1 MQTVPAKWNDIL
13 AGDYQVDF
21 KAVISGKTYTYGEIK
36 SARITKSMMDKLTIG
51 QATSAMLDMVF
62 EPDGTIPTAAE
73 IKCYIRL
80 KDYGEEVT
88 DWLPFGTFYI
98 DTRSTDAYGWMTI
111 TAYDAMLKAE
121 QDYIDN
127 SGTYPMAMSDA
138 VSFICGKMGV
148 ELDSRSQIAP
158 YTVDSPTEVYTMR
171 EVLCGI
177 AAASGG
183 NFVITE
189 EGKLRLI
196 RLASPTNSDDVPVM
210 SCDILGDTA
219 TIGKVTLY
227 PDSNTQYSAGDS
239 GYEIQADCIYATQEI
254 CNYVRGV
261 LDGVKYLPYSAGTAF
276 FNPALELG
284 DSVKPNG
291 NASIMASAA
300 FTVGVSMS
308 ADIEAPIETEVNHE
322 YPYQARTREERINA
336 RSFSEIRKSTEQI
349 ALEVSGKIDG
359 NEAQAL
365 VDINLNGLTLSYTA
379 AENGANITL
388 SKDGVN
394 ITGLVKVGTITADNL
409 NLTGAITF
417 GDLSADLQTK
427 IESSNVPE
435 YIQATYIDFTKV
447 QSPYI
452 EANEIGLRG
461 GYFHVMDSTGQT
473 DYGYIGMGS
482 GNNGVSSTNG
492 IVMAYGGRTNLDLG
506 GHYIIVTEKGVR
518 MTAGHNSLYVTDAG
532 VFKTVNGVNSPSAW
546 RYLGDLMATLEE
558 TVWIYIYD
566 NDTNKY
572 LRSETH
578 TLTEEIS
585 GSSIVPAETL
595 AYKTYG
601 TTYAL
606 KNCSA
611 TISGIS
617 WTHFGPDTF
626 AFPDGG
632 KITLFFVNRKYVAD
646 FSWTNDDAAKIKE
659 GELPSNLKA
668 SAIKK
673 VVDLL
678 NGDLGRALVV
688 EGYAS

>member
-80 KDYGEEVT
+80 KDYGDVAT

-127 SGTYPMAMSDA
+127 SGTYPMVMSAA
-138 VSFICGKMGV
+138 VNYICGKMGV

-189 EGKLRLI
+189 GGKLRLI

-261 LDGVKYLPYSAGTAF
+261 LNGVKYLPYSAGTAF

-322 YPYQARTREERINA
+322 YPYQARTREERMNA

-359 NEAQAL
+359 ENAQAL

-379 AENGANITL
+379 EENGANITL

-394 ITGLVKVGTITADNL
+394 ITGLVKVGTITADNI

-417 GDLSADLQTK
+417 GDLNADLQTK
-427 IESSNVPE
+427 IESSNVPA

-518 MTAGHNSLYVTDAG
+518 MTAGQNSLYVTDSG
-532 VFKTVNGVNSPSAW
+532 VFKTVNGVNSPIGVA
-546 RYLGDLMATLEE
+546 
-558 TVWIYIYD
+558 V
-566 NDTNKY
+566 
-572 LRSETH
+572 
-578 TLTEEIS
+578 
-585 GSSIVPAETL
+585 
-595 AYKTYG
+595 
-601 TTYAL
+601 
-606 KNCSA
+606 
-611 TISGIS
+611 
-617 WTHFGPDTF
+617 FG
-626 AFPDGG
+626 
-632 KITLFFVNRKYVAD
+632 
-646 FSWTNDDAAKIKE
+646 
-659 GELPSNLKA
+659 
-668 SAIKK
+668 
-673 VVDLL
+673 
-678 NGDLGRALVV
+678 
-688 EGYAS
+688 

>member
-80 KDYGEEVT
+80 KDYGDEVT

-189 EGKLRLI
+189 NNKLRLV
-196 RLASPTNSDDVPVM
+196 RLSSPSTSDDVPVM
-210 SCDILGDTA
+210 SCDILGDTV

-227 PDSNTQYSAGDS
+227 PDSSTQYSSGDT

-261 LDGVKYLPYSAGTAF
+261 LNGVTYLPYSAGTAF

-291 NASIMASAA
+291 NASILASAA

-322 YPYQARTREERINA
+322 YPYQARTREERMSA
-336 RSFSEIRKSTEQI
+336 KSFSEIRKSTEQI
-349 ALEVSGKIDG
+349 ALEVSGKLDG
-359 NEAQAL
+359 DEAQAL

-388 SKDGVN
+388 SKEGVS
-394 ITGLVKVGTITADNL
+394 ITGLVKVGTITADNI
-409 NLTGAITF
+409 NLTGAIKF
-417 GDLSADLQTK
+417 SDLNTDLQTK
-427 IESSNVPE
+427 IESGNVPE

-461 GYFHVMDSTGQT
+461 GYFHVMDASGQV

-518 MTAGHNSLYVTDAG
+518 MTAGQNSLYVTDSG
-532 VFKTVNGVNSPSAW
+532 VFKTVNGVNSPIGVA
-546 RYLGDLMATLEE
+546 
-558 TVWIYIYD
+558 V
-566 NDTNKY
+566 
-572 LRSETH
+572 
-578 TLTEEIS
+578 
-585 GSSIVPAETL
+585 
-595 AYKTYG
+595 
-601 TTYAL
+601 
-606 KNCSA
+606 
-611 TISGIS
+611 
-617 WTHFGPDTF
+617 FG
-626 AFPDGG
+626 
-632 KITLFFVNRKYVAD
+632 
-646 FSWTNDDAAKIKE
+646 
-659 GELPSNLKA
+659 
-668 SAIKK
+668 
-673 VVDLL
+673 
-678 NGDLGRALVV
+678 
-688 EGYAS
+688 

>member
-80 KDYGEEVT
+80 KGYGNEVT

-127 SGTYPMAMSDA
+127 SGTYPMGMSAA
-138 VSFICGKMGV
+138 VNYICGKMGV
-148 ELDSRSQIAP
+148 ALDSRSQIAP

-210 SCDILGDTA
+210 SCDILGDTV

-227 PDSNTQYSAGDS
+227 PDSNTQYSAGDT

-261 LDGVKYLPYSAGTAF
+261 LNGVTYLPYSAGTAF

-300 FTVGVSMS
+300 FTVGVSMN

-322 YPYQARTREERINA
+322 YPYQARTREERMNA
-336 RSFSEIRKSTEQI
+336 KSFSEIRKSTEQI

-359 NEAQAL
+359 DEAQAL

-388 SKDGVN
+388 SKEGVS
-394 ITGLVKVGTITADNL
+394 ITGLVKVGTITADNI

-461 GYFHVMDSTGQT
+461 GYFHVMDATGQT

-518 MTAGHNSLYVTDAG
+518 MTAGQNSLYVTDSG
-532 VFKTVNGVNSPSAW
+532 VFKTVNGVNSPIGVA
-546 RYLGDLMATLEE
+546 
-558 TVWIYIYD
+558 V
-566 NDTNKY
+566 
-572 LRSETH
+572 
-578 TLTEEIS
+578 
-585 GSSIVPAETL
+585 
-595 AYKTYG
+595 
-601 TTYAL
+601 
-606 KNCSA
+606 
-611 TISGIS
+611 
-617 WTHFGPDTF
+617 FG
-626 AFPDGG
+626 
-632 KITLFFVNRKYVAD
+632 
-646 FSWTNDDAAKIKE
+646 
-659 GELPSNLKA
+659 
-668 SAIKK
+668 
-673 VVDLL
+673 
-678 NGDLGRALVV
+678 
-688 EGYAS
+688 

>member
-127 SGTYPMAMSDA
+127 SGTYPMAMSAA
-138 VSFICGKMGV
+138 VNYICGKMGV

-261 LDGVKYLPYSAGTAF
+261 LNGVKYLPYSAGTAF

-322 YPYQARTREERINA
+322 YPYQARTREERMNA

-359 NEAQAL
+359 AEAQAL

-518 MTAGHNSLYVTDAG
+518 MTAGQNSLYVTDSG
-532 VFKTVNGVNSPSAW
+532 VFKTVNGVNSPIGVA
-546 RYLGDLMATLEE
+546 
-558 TVWIYIYD
+558 V
-566 NDTNKY
+566 
-572 LRSETH
+572 
-578 TLTEEIS
+578 
-585 GSSIVPAETL
+585 
-595 AYKTYG
+595 
-601 TTYAL
+601 
-606 KNCSA
+606 
-611 TISGIS
+611 
-617 WTHFGPDTF
+617 FG
-626 AFPDGG
+626 
-632 KITLFFVNRKYVAD
+632 
-646 FSWTNDDAAKIKE
+646 
-659 GELPSNLKA
+659 
-668 SAIKK
+668 
-673 VVDLL
+673 
-678 NGDLGRALVV
+678 
-688 EGYAS
+688 

>member
-21 KAVISGKTYTYGEIK
+21 KAVINGKTYTYGEIK

-62 EPDGTIPTAAE
+62 EPDGAIPTAAE

-80 KDYGEEVT
+80 KDYGDVAT

-98 DTRSTDAYGWMTI
+98 DTRSTDAYGWMVI

-127 SGTYPMAMSDA
+127 SGTYPMAMSAA
-138 VSFICGKMGV
+138 VNYICGKMGV

-210 SCDILGDTA
+210 SCDILGDTV

-261 LDGVKYLPYSAGTAF
+261 LNGVKYLPYSAGTAF

-291 NASIMASAA
+291 NASILASAA

-308 ADIEAPIETEVNHE
+308 ADIEAPIETEIDHE

-365 VDINLNGLTLSYTA
+365 VDINLNGLTLSYTT

-388 SKDGVN
+388 SKDGVS

-461 GYFHVMDSTGQT
+461 GYFHVMDATGQV

-492 IVMAYGGRTNLDLG
+492 IVMSYGGRTDLG
-506 GHYIIVTEKGVR
+506 LGSHYIIVTEKGVR
-518 MTAGHNSLYVTDAG
+518 MTAGQNSLYVTDSG
-532 VFKTVNGVNSPSAW
+532 VFKTVNGVNSPIGA
-546 RYLGDLMATLEE
+546 A
-558 TVWIYIYD
+558 V
-566 NDTNKY
+566 
-572 LRSETH
+572 
-578 TLTEEIS
+578 
-585 GSSIVPAETL
+585 
-595 AYKTYG
+595 
-601 TTYAL
+601 
-606 KNCSA
+606 
-611 TISGIS
+611 
-617 WTHFGPDTF
+617 FG
-626 AFPDGG
+626 
-632 KITLFFVNRKYVAD
+632 
-646 FSWTNDDAAKIKE
+646 
-659 GELPSNLKA
+659 
-668 SAIKK
+668 
-673 VVDLL
+673 
-678 NGDLGRALVV
+678 
-688 EGYAS
+688 

>member
-1 MQTVPAKWNDIL
+1 
-13 AGDYQVDF
+13 
-21 KAVISGKTYTYGEIK
+21 
-36 SARITKSMMDKLTIG
+36 MMDKLTIG

-62 EPDGTIPTAAE
+62 EPNGTIPTAAE

-80 KDYGEEVT
+80 KDYGDVAT

-98 DTRSTDAYGWMTI
+98 DTRSTDAYGWMVI

-127 SGTYPMAMSDA
+127 TGTYPMAMSAA
-138 VSFICGKMGV
+138 VNYICGKMGV
-148 ELDSRSQIAP
+148 ELDSRGQIAP

-210 SCDILGDTA
+210 SCDILGDA
-219 TIGKVTLY
+219 VTIGKVTLY

-261 LDGVKYLPYSAGTAF
+261 LNGVKYLPYSAGTAF
-276 FNPALELG
+276 FNPAHELG

-322 YPYQARTREERINA
+322 YPYQARTREERMNA

-365 VDINLNGLTLSYTA
+365 VDINLNGLTLSYTT

-388 SKDGVN
+388 SKDGVS

-461 GYFHVMDSTGQT
+461 GYFHVMDATGQV

-492 IVMAYGGRTNLDLG
+492 IVMSYGGRTDLG
-506 GHYIIVTEKGVR
+506 LGSHYIIVTEKGVR
-518 MTAGHNSLYVTDAG
+518 MTAGQNSLYVTDSG
-532 VFKTVNGVNSPSAW
+532 VFKTVNGVNSPIGA
-546 RYLGDLMATLEE
+546 A
-558 TVWIYIYD
+558 V
-566 NDTNKY
+566 
-572 LRSETH
+572 
-578 TLTEEIS
+578 
-585 GSSIVPAETL
+585 
-595 AYKTYG
+595 
-601 TTYAL
+601 
-606 KNCSA
+606 
-611 TISGIS
+611 
-617 WTHFGPDTF
+617 FG
-626 AFPDGG
+626 
-632 KITLFFVNRKYVAD
+632 
-646 FSWTNDDAAKIKE
+646 
-659 GELPSNLKA
+659 
-668 SAIKK
+668 
-673 VVDLL
+673 
-678 NGDLGRALVV
+678 
-688 EGYAS
+688 

>member
-21 KAVISGKTYTYGEIK
+21 KAVINGKTYTYGEIK

-62 EPDGTIPTAAE
+62 EPNGTIPTAAE

-80 KDYGEEVT
+80 KDYGDVAT

-138 VSFICGKMGV
+138 VNYICGKMGV

-196 RLASPTNSDDVPVM
+196 RLASPANSDDVPVM
-210 SCDILGDTA
+210 SCDILGDTV

-261 LDGVKYLPYSAGTAF
+261 LNGVKYLPYSAGTAF

-322 YPYQARTREERINA
+322 YPYQARTREERMNA

-359 NEAQAL
+359 DEAQAL

-394 ITGLVKVGTITADNL
+394 ITGLVKVGTITADNI
-409 NLTGAITF
+409 NLTGAIKF
-417 GDLSADLQTK
+417 GDLSSDLQTK

-461 GYFHVMDSTGQT
+461 GYFHVMDASGQV
-473 DYGYIGMGS
+473 DYGYIGAGS
-482 GNNGVSSTNG
+482 GNSGGGGTTQITNGV
-492 IVMAYGGRTNLDLG
+492 VMAYGGNSNLDLG
-506 GHYIIVTEKGVR
+506 GHYIIVTEGGVR
-518 MTAGHNSLYVTDAG
+518 MTAGQNSLYVTNSG
-532 VFKTVNGVNSPSAW
+532 VYKTVNGVNSAI
-546 RYLGDLMATLEE
+546 GDSVA
-558 TVWIYIYD
+558 V
-566 NDTNKY
+566 
-572 LRSETH
+572 
-578 TLTEEIS
+578 
-585 GSSIVPAETL
+585 
-595 AYKTYG
+595 
-601 TTYAL
+601 
-606 KNCSA
+606 
-611 TISGIS
+611 
-617 WTHFGPDTF
+617 FG
-626 AFPDGG
+626 
-632 KITLFFVNRKYVAD
+632 
-646 FSWTNDDAAKIKE
+646 
-659 GELPSNLKA
+659 
-668 SAIKK
+668 
-673 VVDLL
+673 
-678 NGDLGRALVV
+678 
-688 EGYAS
+688 

>member
-261 LDGVKYLPYSAGTAF
+261 LNGVKYLPYSAGTAF

-291 NASIMASAA
+291 NASILASAA

-308 ADIEAPIETEVNHE
+308 ADIEAPIETEINHE
-322 YPYQARTREERINA
+322 YPYQARTREERMNA
-336 RSFSEIRKSTEQI
+336 KSFSEIRKSTEQI

-359 NEAQAL
+359 DEAQAL

-388 SKDGVN
+388 SKEGVS
-394 ITGLVKVGTITADNL
+394 ITGLVKVGTITADNI

-461 GYFHVMDSTGQT
+461 GYFHVMDATGQT

-518 MTAGHNSLYVTDAG
+518 MTAGQNSLYVTDSG
-532 VFKTVNGVNSPSAW
+532 VFKTVNGVNSPIGVA
-546 RYLGDLMATLEE
+546 
-558 TVWIYIYD
+558 V
-566 NDTNKY
+566 
-572 LRSETH
+572 
-578 TLTEEIS
+578 
-585 GSSIVPAETL
+585 
-595 AYKTYG
+595 
-601 TTYAL
+601 
-606 KNCSA
+606 
-611 TISGIS
+611 
-617 WTHFGPDTF
+617 FG
-626 AFPDGG
+626 
-632 KITLFFVNRKYVAD
+632 
-646 FSWTNDDAAKIKE
+646 
-659 GELPSNLKA
+659 
-668 SAIKK
+668 
-673 VVDLL
+673 
-678 NGDLGRALVV
+678 
-688 EGYAS
+688 

>member
-51 QATSAMLDMVF
+51 QAASAMFDMVF

-80 KDYGEEVT
+80 NDYGDEVT

-127 SGTYPMAMSDA
+127 SGTYPMAMSAA
-138 VSFICGKMGV
+138 VNYICGKMGV

-261 LDGVKYLPYSAGTAF
+261 LNGVKYLPYSAGTAF

-322 YPYQARTREERINA
+322 YPYQARTREERMNA

-359 NEAQAL
+359 DEAQAL
-365 VDINLNGLTLSYTA
+365 VDINLNGLTLSYTT

-388 SKDGVN
+388 SKDGVS

-461 GYFHVMDSTGQT
+461 GYFHVMDATGQV

-492 IVMAYGGRTNLDLG
+492 IVMSYGGRTDLG
-506 GHYIIVTEKGVR
+506 LGSHYIIVTEKGVR
-518 MTAGHNSLYVTDAG
+518 MTAGQNSLYVTDSG
-532 VFKTVNGVNSPSAW
+532 VFKTVNGVNSPIGA
-546 RYLGDLMATLEE
+546 A
-558 TVWIYIYD
+558 V
-566 NDTNKY
+566 
-572 LRSETH
+572 
-578 TLTEEIS
+578 
-585 GSSIVPAETL
+585 
-595 AYKTYG
+595 
-601 TTYAL
+601 
-606 KNCSA
+606 
-611 TISGIS
+611 
-617 WTHFGPDTF
+617 FG
-626 AFPDGG
+626 
-632 KITLFFVNRKYVAD
+632 
-646 FSWTNDDAAKIKE
+646 
-659 GELPSNLKA
+659 
-668 SAIKK
+668 
-673 VVDLL
+673 
-678 NGDLGRALVV
+678 
-688 EGYAS
+688 

>member
-1 MQTVPAKWNDIL
+1 
-13 AGDYQVDF
+13 
-21 KAVISGKTYTYGEIK
+21 
-36 SARITKSMMDKLTIG
+36 MMDKLTIG

-62 EPDGTIPTAAE
+62 EPNGTIPTAAE

-80 KDYGEEVT
+80 KDYGDVAT

-127 SGTYPMAMSDA
+127 SGTYPMAMSAA
-138 VSFICGKMGV
+138 VNYICGKMSV

-210 SCDILGDTA
+210 SCDILGDTV

-261 LDGVKYLPYSAGTAF
+261 LNGVKYLPYSAGTAF

-291 NASIMASAA
+291 NASILASAA

-359 NEAQAL
+359 ENAQAL
-365 VDINLNGLTLSYTA
+365 VDLNLNGLTLSYTA

-394 ITGLVKVGTITADNL
+394 ITGLVKVGTITADNI

-482 GNNGVSSTNG
+482 GDNGVSSTDG
-492 IVMAYGGRTNLDLG
+492 IVMAYGGRTGLGLG
-506 GHYIIVTEKGVR
+506 GYYIIVTNKGVR
-518 MTAGHNSLYVTDAG
+518 MTAGRNSLYVTASG
-532 VFKTVNGVNSPSAW
+532 VYKTVNGVNTDI
-546 RYLGDLMATLEE
+546 GT
-558 TVWIYIYD
+558 
-566 NDTNKY
+566 
-572 LRSETH
+572 
-578 TLTEEIS
+578 
-585 GSSIVPAETL
+585 SIAV
-595 AYKTYG
+595 
-601 TTYAL
+601 
-606 KNCSA
+606 
-611 TISGIS
+611 
-617 WTHFGPDTF
+617 FG
-626 AFPDGG
+626 
-632 KITLFFVNRKYVAD
+632 
-646 FSWTNDDAAKIKE
+646 
-659 GELPSNLKA
+659 
-668 SAIKK
+668 
-673 VVDLL
+673 
-678 NGDLGRALVV
+678 
-688 EGYAS
+688 

>member
-80 KDYGEEVT
+80 KDYGDVAT
-88 DWLPFGTFYI
+88 DWLPFGAFYI

-127 SGTYPMAMSDA
+127 SGTYPMAMSAA
-138 VSFICGKMGV
+138 VNYICGKMGI

-196 RLASPTNSDDVPVM
+196 RLASPTTSDDVPVM
-210 SCDILGDTA
+210 SCDILGDTV

-227 PDSNTQYSAGDS
+227 PDSNTQYSAGDT

-261 LDGVKYLPYSAGTAF
+261 LNGVTYLPYSAGTAF

-291 NASIMASAA
+291 NASILASAA

-322 YPYQARTREERINA
+322 YPYQARTREERMNA
-336 RSFSEIRKSTEQI
+336 KSFSEIRKSTEQI

-359 NEAQAL
+359 DEAQAL

-388 SKDGVN
+388 SKEGVS
-394 ITGLVKVGTITADNL
+394 ITGLVKVGTITADNI

-461 GYFHVMDSTGQT
+461 GYFHVMDATGQT

-518 MTAGHNSLYVTDAG
+518 MTAGQNSLYVTDSG
-532 VFKTVNGVNSPSAW
+532 VFKTVNGVNSPIGVA
-546 RYLGDLMATLEE
+546 
-558 TVWIYIYD
+558 V
-566 NDTNKY
+566 
-572 LRSETH
+572 
-578 TLTEEIS
+578 
-585 GSSIVPAETL
+585 
-595 AYKTYG
+595 
-601 TTYAL
+601 
-606 KNCSA
+606 
-611 TISGIS
+611 
-617 WTHFGPDTF
+617 FG
-626 AFPDGG
+626 
-632 KITLFFVNRKYVAD
+632 
-646 FSWTNDDAAKIKE
+646 
-659 GELPSNLKA
+659 
-668 SAIKK
+668 
-673 VVDLL
+673 
-678 NGDLGRALVV
+678 
-688 EGYAS
+688 

>member
-21 KAVISGKTYTYGEIK
+21 KAVINGKTYTYGEIK

-62 EPDGTIPTAAE
+62 DPDGTIPTAAE

-80 KDYGEEVT
+80 KDYGNEAT

-127 SGTYPMAMSDA
+127 SGTYPMAMSAA
-138 VSFICGKMGV
+138 VNYICGKMGV

-158 YTVDSPTEVYTMR
+158 YTVDSPTEIYTMR

-210 SCDILGDTA
+210 SCDILGDTV

-261 LDGVKYLPYSAGTAF
+261 LNGVKYLPYSAGTAF

-322 YPYQARTREERINA
+322 YPYQARTREERMNA

-359 NEAQAL
+359 DEAQVL
-365 VDINLNGLTLSYTA
+365 VDINLNGLTLSYTT

-388 SKDGVN
+388 SKDGVS

-482 GNNGVSSTNG
+482 GDNGVSSTDG
-492 IVMAYGGRTNLDLG
+492 IVMAYGGRTDLG
-506 GHYIIVTEKGVR
+506 LGGYYIIVTNKGVR
-518 MTAGHNSLYVTDAG
+518 MTAGRNSLYVTASG
-532 VFKTVNGVNSPSAW
+532 VYKTVDGVNTDI
-546 RYLGDLMATLEE
+546 GT
-558 TVWIYIYD
+558 
-566 NDTNKY
+566 
-572 LRSETH
+572 
-578 TLTEEIS
+578 
-585 GSSIVPAETL
+585 SIAV
-595 AYKTYG
+595 
-601 TTYAL
+601 
-606 KNCSA
+606 
-611 TISGIS
+611 
-617 WTHFGPDTF
+617 FG
-626 AFPDGG
+626 
-632 KITLFFVNRKYVAD
+632 
-646 FSWTNDDAAKIKE
+646 
-659 GELPSNLKA
+659 
-668 SAIKK
+668 
-673 VVDLL
+673 
-678 NGDLGRALVV
+678 
-688 EGYAS
+688 

>member
-210 SCDILGDTA
+210 SCDILGDTV

-227 PDSNTQYSAGDS
+227 PDSNTQYSAGDT

-261 LDGVKYLPYSAGTAF
+261 LNGVTYLPYSAGTAF

-300 FTVGVSMS
+300 FTVGVSMN

-322 YPYQARTREERINA
+322 YPYQARTREERMNA
-336 RSFSEIRKSTEQI
+336 KSFSEIRKSTEQI

-359 NEAQAL
+359 DEAQAL

-388 SKDGVN
+388 SKEGVS
-394 ITGLVKVGTITADNL
+394 ITGLVKVGTITADNI

-461 GYFHVMDSTGQT
+461 GYFHVMDATGQT

-518 MTAGHNSLYVTDAG
+518 MTAGQNSLYVTDSG
-532 VFKTVNGVNSPSAW
+532 VFKTVNGVNSPIGVA
-546 RYLGDLMATLEE
+546 
-558 TVWIYIYD
+558 V
-566 NDTNKY
+566 
-572 LRSETH
+572 
-578 TLTEEIS
+578 
-585 GSSIVPAETL
+585 
-595 AYKTYG
+595 
-601 TTYAL
+601 
-606 KNCSA
+606 
-611 TISGIS
+611 
-617 WTHFGPDTF
+617 FG
-626 AFPDGG
+626 
-632 KITLFFVNRKYVAD
+632 
-646 FSWTNDDAAKIKE
+646 
-659 GELPSNLKA
+659 
-668 SAIKK
+668 
-673 VVDLL
+673 
-678 NGDLGRALVV
+678 
-688 EGYAS
+688 

>member
-21 KAVISGKTYTYGEIK
+21 KTVINGKTYTYGEIK

-62 EPDGTIPTAAE
+62 EPNGTIPTAAE

-80 KDYGEEVT
+80 KDYGDVAT

-127 SGTYPMAMSDA
+127 SGTYPMAMSAA
-138 VSFICGKMGV
+138 VNYICGKMGV

-210 SCDILGDTA
+210 SCDILGDTV

-227 PDSNTQYSAGDS
+227 PDSNTQYSTGDS

-261 LDGVKYLPYSAGTAF
+261 LNGVKYLPYSAGTAF

-291 NASIMASAA
+291 NASILASAA

-322 YPYQARTREERINA
+322 YPYEARTREERINA

-427 IESSNVPE
+427 IESSNVPA

-518 MTAGHNSLYVTDAG
+518 MTAGQNSLYVTDSG
-532 VFKTVNGVNSPSAW
+532 VFKTVNGVNSPIGVA
-546 RYLGDLMATLEE
+546 
-558 TVWIYIYD
+558 V
-566 NDTNKY
+566 
-572 LRSETH
+572 
-578 TLTEEIS
+578 
-585 GSSIVPAETL
+585 
-595 AYKTYG
+595 
-601 TTYAL
+601 
-606 KNCSA
+606 
-611 TISGIS
+611 
-617 WTHFGPDTF
+617 FG
-626 AFPDGG
+626 
-632 KITLFFVNRKYVAD
+632 
-646 FSWTNDDAAKIKE
+646 
-659 GELPSNLKA
+659 
-668 SAIKK
+668 
-673 VVDLL
+673 
-678 NGDLGRALVV
+678 
-688 EGYAS
+688 

>member
-36 SARITKSMMDKLTIG
+36 SAQITKSMMDKLTIG

-127 SGTYPMAMSDA
+127 LGTYPMAMSDA

-148 ELDSRSQIAP
+148 DLDSRSQIAP

-210 SCDILGDTA
+210 SCDILGDTV

-227 PDSNTQYSAGDS
+227 PDSNTQYSSGDT

-261 LDGVKYLPYSAGTAF
+261 LNGVTYLPYSAGTAF

-291 NASIMASAA
+291 NASILASAA

-322 YPYQARTREERINA
+322 YPYQARTREERMNA

-349 ALEVSGKIDG
+349 ALEVSGKLDG
-359 NEAQAL
+359 DEAQAL

-388 SKDGVN
+388 SKEGVS
-394 ITGLVKVGTITADNL
+394 ITGLVKVGTITADNI
-409 NLTGAITF
+409 NLTGAIKF
-417 GDLSADLQTK
+417 SDLNTDLQTK

-461 GYFHVMDSTGQT
+461 GYFHVMDATGQV

-518 MTAGHNSLYVTDAG
+518 MTAGQNSLYVTDSG
-532 VFKTVNGVNSPSAW
+532 VFKTVNGVNSPIGVA
-546 RYLGDLMATLEE
+546 
-558 TVWIYIYD
+558 V
-566 NDTNKY
+566 
-572 LRSETH
+572 
-578 TLTEEIS
+578 
-585 GSSIVPAETL
+585 
-595 AYKTYG
+595 
-601 TTYAL
+601 
-606 KNCSA
+606 
-611 TISGIS
+611 
-617 WTHFGPDTF
+617 FG
-626 AFPDGG
+626 
-632 KITLFFVNRKYVAD
+632 
-646 FSWTNDDAAKIKE
+646 
-659 GELPSNLKA
+659 
-668 SAIKK
+668 
-673 VVDLL
+673 
-678 NGDLGRALVV
+678 
-688 EGYAS
+688 

>member
-80 KDYGEEVT
+80 KDYGDVAT

-127 SGTYPMAMSDA
+127 SGTYPMAMSAA
-138 VSFICGKMGV
+138 VNYICGKMGV

-210 SCDILGDTA
+210 SCDILGDA
-219 TIGKVTLY
+219 VTIGKVTLY

-254 CNYVRGV
+254 CNYVRCV
-261 LDGVKYLPYSAGTAF
+261 LNGVKYLPYSAGTAF

-291 NASIMASAA
+291 NASILASAA

-308 ADIEAPIETEVNHE
+308 ADIEAPIETEIDHE

-365 VDINLNGLTLSYTA
+365 VDINLNGLTLSYTT

-388 SKDGVN
+388 SKDGVS
-394 ITGLVKVGTITADNL
+394 ITGLVKVGTITADNI

-427 IESSNVPE
+427 IESSNVPA

-518 MTAGHNSLYVTDAG
+518 MTAGQNSLYVTDAG
-532 VFKTVNGVNSPSAW
+532 VFKTVNGVNSPIGVA
-546 RYLGDLMATLEE
+546 
-558 TVWIYIYD
+558 V
-566 NDTNKY
+566 
-572 LRSETH
+572 
-578 TLTEEIS
+578 
-585 GSSIVPAETL
+585 
-595 AYKTYG
+595 
-601 TTYAL
+601 
-606 KNCSA
+606 
-611 TISGIS
+611 
-617 WTHFGPDTF
+617 FG
-626 AFPDGG
+626 
-632 KITLFFVNRKYVAD
+632 
-646 FSWTNDDAAKIKE
+646 
-659 GELPSNLKA
+659 
-668 SAIKK
+668 
-673 VVDLL
+673 
-678 NGDLGRALVV
+678 
-688 EGYAS
+688 

>member
-62 EPDGTIPTAAE
+62 EPNGTIPTAAE

-80 KDYGEEVT
+80 KDYGDEVT

-98 DTRSTDAYGWMTI
+98 DTRSTDAYGWMVI

-127 SGTYPMAMSDA
+127 TGTYPMAMSAA
-138 VSFICGKMGV
+138 VNYICGKMGV
-148 ELDSRSQIAP
+148 ELDSRGQIAP

-210 SCDILGDTA
+210 SCDILGDA
-219 TIGKVTLY
+219 VTIGKVTLY

-261 LDGVKYLPYSAGTAF
+261 LNGVKYLPYSAGTAF

-322 YPYQARTREERINA
+322 YPYQARTREERMSA
-336 RSFSEIRKSTEQI
+336 KSFSEIRKSTEQI
-349 ALEVSGKIDG
+349 ALEVSGKLDG
-359 NEAQAL
+359 DEAQAL
-365 VDINLNGLTLSYTA
+365 VDINLNGLTLSYTT

-388 SKDGVN
+388 SKDGVS

-461 GYFHVMDSTGQT
+461 GYFHVMDATGQV

-492 IVMAYGGRTNLDLG
+492 IVMSYGGRTDLG
-506 GHYIIVTEKGVR
+506 LGSHYIIVTEKGVR
-518 MTAGHNSLYVTDAG
+518 MTAGQNSLYVTDSG
-532 VFKTVNGVNSPSAW
+532 VFKTVNGVNSPIGA
-546 RYLGDLMATLEE
+546 A
-558 TVWIYIYD
+558 V
-566 NDTNKY
+566 
-572 LRSETH
+572 
-578 TLTEEIS
+578 
-585 GSSIVPAETL
+585 
-595 AYKTYG
+595 
-601 TTYAL
+601 
-606 KNCSA
+606 
-611 TISGIS
+611 
-617 WTHFGPDTF
+617 FG
-626 AFPDGG
+626 
-632 KITLFFVNRKYVAD
+632 
-646 FSWTNDDAAKIKE
+646 
-659 GELPSNLKA
+659 
-668 SAIKK
+668 
-673 VVDLL
+673 
-678 NGDLGRALVV
+678 
-688 EGYAS
+688 

>member
-21 KAVISGKTYTYGEIK
+21 KVVISGKTYTYGEIK

-127 SGTYPMAMSDA
+127 SGTYPMAMSAA
-138 VSFICGKMGV
+138 VNYICGKMGV

-189 EGKLRLI
+189 DGKLRLI
-196 RLASPTNSDDVPVM
+196 RLASPTTSDDVPVM
-210 SCDILGDTA
+210 SCDILGDTV

-227 PDSNTQYSAGDS
+227 PDSNTQYSAGDT

-261 LDGVKYLPYSAGTAF
+261 LNGVTYLPYSAGTAF

-291 NASIMASAA
+291 NASILASAA

-322 YPYQARTREERINA
+322 YPYQARTREERMNA
-336 RSFSEIRKSTEQI
+336 KSFSEIRKSTEQI

-359 NEAQAL
+359 DEAQAL
-365 VDINLNGLTLSYTA
+365 VDINLNGLTLSYTT

-388 SKDGVN
+388 SKDGVS

-518 MTAGHNSLYVTDAG
+518 MTAGQNSLYVTDSG
-532 VFKTVNGVNSPSAW
+532 VFKTVNGVNSPIGVA
-546 RYLGDLMATLEE
+546 
-558 TVWIYIYD
+558 V
-566 NDTNKY
+566 
-572 LRSETH
+572 
-578 TLTEEIS
+578 
-585 GSSIVPAETL
+585 
-595 AYKTYG
+595 
-601 TTYAL
+601 
-606 KNCSA
+606 
-611 TISGIS
+611 
-617 WTHFGPDTF
+617 FG
-626 AFPDGG
+626 
-632 KITLFFVNRKYVAD
+632 
-646 FSWTNDDAAKIKE
+646 
-659 GELPSNLKA
+659 
-668 SAIKK
+668 
-673 VVDLL
+673 
-678 NGDLGRALVV
+678 
-688 EGYAS
+688 

>member
-80 KDYGEEVT
+80 KDYGDVAT

-127 SGTYPMAMSDA
+127 SGTYPMAMSAA
-138 VSFICGKMGV
+138 VNYICGKMGV

-210 SCDILGDTA
+210 SCDILGDA
-219 TIGKVTLY
+219 VTIGKVTLY

-261 LDGVKYLPYSAGTAF
+261 LNGVKYLPYSAGTAF

-359 NEAQAL
+359 KNAQAL
-365 VDINLNGLTLSYTA
+365 VDLNLNGLTLSYTA

-394 ITGLVKVGTITADNL
+394 ITGLVKVGTITADNI

-427 IESSNVPE
+427 IDSSNVPE

-518 MTAGHNSLYVTDAG
+518 MTAGQNSLYVTDSG
-532 VFKTVNGVNSPSAW
+532 VFKTVNGVNSPIGVA
-546 RYLGDLMATLEE
+546 
-558 TVWIYIYD
+558 V
-566 NDTNKY
+566 
-572 LRSETH
+572 
-578 TLTEEIS
+578 
-585 GSSIVPAETL
+585 
-595 AYKTYG
+595 
-601 TTYAL
+601 
-606 KNCSA
+606 
-611 TISGIS
+611 
-617 WTHFGPDTF
+617 FG
-626 AFPDGG
+626 
-632 KITLFFVNRKYVAD
+632 
-646 FSWTNDDAAKIKE
+646 
-659 GELPSNLKA
+659 
-668 SAIKK
+668 
-673 VVDLL
+673 
-678 NGDLGRALVV
+678 
-688 EGYAS
+688 

>member
-36 SARITKSMMDKLTIG
+36 SAQITKSMMDKLTIG

-127 SGTYPMAMSDA
+127 LGTYPMAMSDA

-148 ELDSRSQIAP
+148 DLDSRSQIAP

-210 SCDILGDTA
+210 SCDILGDTV

-227 PDSNTQYSAGDS
+227 PDSNTQYSSGDT

-261 LDGVKYLPYSAGTAF
+261 LNGVTYLPYSAGTAF

-291 NASIMASAA
+291 NASILASAA

-322 YPYQARTREERINA
+322 YPYQARTREERMNA

-349 ALEVSGKIDG
+349 ALEVSGKLDG
-359 NEAQAL
+359 DEAQAL

-388 SKDGVN
+388 SKEGVS
-394 ITGLVKVGTITADNL
+394 ITGLVKVGTITADNI
-409 NLTGAITF
+409 NLTGAIKF
-417 GDLSADLQTK
+417 SDLNTDLQTK

-461 GYFHVMDSTGQT
+461 GYFHVMDATGQV

-518 MTAGHNSLYVTDAG
+518 MTAGQNSLYVTDSG
-532 VFKTVNGVNSPSAW
+532 VFKTVNGVNSPIGA
-546 RYLGDLMATLEE
+546 A
-558 TVWIYIYD
+558 V
-566 NDTNKY
+566 
-572 LRSETH
+572 
-578 TLTEEIS
+578 
-585 GSSIVPAETL
+585 
-595 AYKTYG
+595 
-601 TTYAL
+601 
-606 KNCSA
+606 
-611 TISGIS
+611 
-617 WTHFGPDTF
+617 FG
-626 AFPDGG
+626 
-632 KITLFFVNRKYVAD
+632 
-646 FSWTNDDAAKIKE
+646 
-659 GELPSNLKA
+659 
-668 SAIKK
+668 
-673 VVDLL
+673 
-678 NGDLGRALVV
+678 
-688 EGYAS
+688 

>member
-80 KDYGEEVT
+80 KDYGDVAT

-127 SGTYPMAMSDA
+127 SGTYPMAMSAA
-138 VSFICGKMGV
+138 VNYICGKMGV

-261 LDGVKYLPYSAGTAF
+261 LNGVKYLPYSAGTAF

-322 YPYQARTREERINA
+322 YPYQARTREERMNA

-359 NEAQAL
+359 ENAQAL

-379 AENGANITL
+379 EENGANITL

-394 ITGLVKVGTITADNL
+394 ITGLVKVGTITADNI

-417 GDLSADLQTK
+417 GDLNADLQTK
-427 IESSNVPE
+427 IESSNVPA

-518 MTAGHNSLYVTDAG
+518 MTAGQNSLYVTDSG
-532 VFKTVNGVNSPSAW
+532 VFKTVNGVNSPIGVA
-546 RYLGDLMATLEE
+546 
-558 TVWIYIYD
+558 V
-566 NDTNKY
+566 
-572 LRSETH
+572 
-578 TLTEEIS
+578 
-585 GSSIVPAETL
+585 
-595 AYKTYG
+595 
-601 TTYAL
+601 
-606 KNCSA
+606 
-611 TISGIS
+611 
-617 WTHFGPDTF
+617 FG
-626 AFPDGG
+626 
-632 KITLFFVNRKYVAD
+632 
-646 FSWTNDDAAKIKE
+646 
-659 GELPSNLKA
+659 
-668 SAIKK
+668 
-673 VVDLL
+673 
-678 NGDLGRALVV
+678 
-688 EGYAS
+688 

>member
-127 SGTYPMAMSDA
+127 SGTYPMAMSAA
-138 VSFICGKMGV
+138 VNYICGKMGV

-227 PDSNTQYSAGDS
+227 PDSNTRYSAGDS

-261 LDGVKYLPYSAGTAF
+261 LNGVTYLPYSAGTAF

-291 NASIMASAA
+291 NASILASAA

-322 YPYQARTREERINA
+322 YPYQARTREERMNA

-349 ALEVSGKIDG
+349 ALEVSGKLDG
-359 NEAQAL
+359 ENAQAL
-365 VDINLNGLTLSYTA
+365 VDLNLNGLKLSYTA

-388 SKDGVN
+388 SKEGVS
-394 ITGLVKVGTITADNL
+394 ITGLVKVGTITADNI
-409 NLTGAITF
+409 NLTGAIKF
-417 GDLSADLQTK
+417 SDLNTDLQTK

-461 GYFHVMDSTGQT
+461 GYFHVMDASGQV

-482 GNNGVSSTNG
+482 GNNGDSSTDG
-492 IVMAYGGRTNLDLG
+492 IVMSYGSRTDLG
-506 GHYIIVTEKGVR
+506 LGGYYIIVTNKGVR
-518 MTAGHNSLYVTDAG
+518 MTAGQNSLYVTASG
-532 VFKTVNGVNSPSAW
+532 AFKTINGVNSPIGA
-546 RYLGDLMATLEE
+546 A
-558 TVWIYIYD
+558 V
-566 NDTNKY
+566 
-572 LRSETH
+572 
-578 TLTEEIS
+578 
-585 GSSIVPAETL
+585 
-595 AYKTYG
+595 
-601 TTYAL
+601 
-606 KNCSA
+606 
-611 TISGIS
+611 
-617 WTHFGPDTF
+617 FG
-626 AFPDGG
+626 
-632 KITLFFVNRKYVAD
+632 
-646 FSWTNDDAAKIKE
+646 
-659 GELPSNLKA
+659 
-668 SAIKK
+668 
-673 VVDLL
+673 
-678 NGDLGRALVV
+678 
-688 EGYAS
+688 

>member
-80 KDYGEEVT
+80 KDYGDVAT

-127 SGTYPMAMSDA
+127 SGTYPMAMSAA
-138 VSFICGKMGV
+138 VNYICGKMGV

-196 RLASPTNSDDVPVM
+196 RLASPTNSDEVPVM
-210 SCDILGDTA
+210 SCDILGDA
-219 TIGKVTLY
+219 VTIGKVTLY

-261 LDGVKYLPYSAGTAF
+261 LNGVKYLPYSAGTAF

-359 NEAQAL
+359 KNAQAL
-365 VDINLNGLTLSYTA
+365 VDLNLNGLTLSYTA

-394 ITGLVKVGTITADNL
+394 ITGLVKVGTITADNI

-427 IESSNVPE
+427 IDSSNVPE

-518 MTAGHNSLYVTDAG
+518 MTAGQNSLYVTDSG
-532 VFKTVNGVNSPSAW
+532 VFKTVNGVNSPIGVA
-546 RYLGDLMATLEE
+546 
-558 TVWIYIYD
+558 V
-566 NDTNKY
+566 
-572 LRSETH
+572 
-578 TLTEEIS
+578 
-585 GSSIVPAETL
+585 
-595 AYKTYG
+595 
-601 TTYAL
+601 
-606 KNCSA
+606 
-611 TISGIS
+611 
-617 WTHFGPDTF
+617 FG
-626 AFPDGG
+626 
-632 KITLFFVNRKYVAD
+632 
-646 FSWTNDDAAKIKE
+646 
-659 GELPSNLKA
+659 
-668 SAIKK
+668 
-673 VVDLL
+673 
-678 NGDLGRALVV
+678 
-688 EGYAS
+688 

>member
-62 EPDGTIPTAAE
+62 EPNGTIPTAAE

-80 KDYGEEVT
+80 KDYGDVAT

-127 SGTYPMAMSDA
+127 SGTYPMAMSAA
-138 VSFICGKMGV
+138 VNYICGKMGV

-261 LDGVKYLPYSAGTAF
+261 LNGVTYLPYSAGTAF

-291 NASIMASAA
+291 NASILASAA

-322 YPYQARTREERINA
+322 YPYQARTREERMNA

-349 ALEVSGKIDG
+349 ALEVSGKLDG
-359 NEAQAL
+359 ENAQAL
-365 VDINLNGLTLSYTA
+365 VDLNLNGLTLSYTA

-394 ITGLVKVGTITADNL
+394 ITGLVKVGTITADNI
-409 NLTGAITF
+409 NLTGAIKF
-417 GDLSADLQTK
+417 SDLNTDLQTK

-461 GYFHVMDSTGQT
+461 GYFHVMDASGQV

-492 IVMAYGGRTNLDLG
+492 IVMSYGGRTDLG
-506 GHYIIVTEKGVR
+506 LGSHYIIVTEKGVR
-518 MTAGHNSLYVTDAG
+518 MTAGQNSLYVTDSG
-532 VFKTVNGVNSPSAW
+532 VFKTVNGVNSPIGA
-546 RYLGDLMATLEE
+546 A
-558 TVWIYIYD
+558 V
-566 NDTNKY
+566 
-572 LRSETH
+572 
-578 TLTEEIS
+578 
-585 GSSIVPAETL
+585 
-595 AYKTYG
+595 
-601 TTYAL
+601 
-606 KNCSA
+606 
-611 TISGIS
+611 
-617 WTHFGPDTF
+617 FG
-626 AFPDGG
+626 
-632 KITLFFVNRKYVAD
+632 
-646 FSWTNDDAAKIKE
+646 
-659 GELPSNLKA
+659 
-668 SAIKK
+668 
-673 VVDLL
+673 
-678 NGDLGRALVV
+678 
-688 EGYAS
+688 